1 MWKKWFGKSSIR
13 SNEKIL
19 NSQIDRARIPEHIA
33 IIMDGNGRWA
43 QKKGMPRTYGHSA
56 GVEALR
62 QIVRTA
68 SDIQVKIL
76 TVYAFSTENWKR
88 PKEEVNFLMK
98 LFSDFLDSEIDEL
111 DKNCVQI
118 RFIGKI
124 EELSSRLQ
132 SKIEKARTR
141 TMKNQG
147 LVLNLAVNYGGRAE
161 LKRAVQII
169 AQEVQSGKLYP
180 EEIDEKTIQN
190 CLYTADLPDPDLLI
204 RPGGDF
210 RISNFLLWQ
219 LAYTEFWS
227 TSVHWPDFTPGHFI
241 QAIVEFQQRERRFG
255 GLKRRKDTDNI
266 K

>member
-1 MWKKWFGKSSIR
+1 MWKKWFRKSNIR

-19 NSQIDRARIPEHIA
+19 NPQMDRSHIPEHIA

-62 QIVRTA
+62 RIVRTA
-68 SDIQVKIL
+68 SDIQVKVL

-88 PKEEVNFLMK
+88 PEDEVNFLMK
-98 LFSDFLDSEIDEL
+98 LFSDFLDSEIHEL
-111 DKNCVQI
+111 DKKCVQI
-118 RFIGKI
+118 RFIGKL
-124 EELSSRLQ
+124 EELASGLQ

-141 TMKNQG
+141 TMGNQG
-147 LVLNLAVNYGGRAE
+147 LILNLAVNYGGRAE

-169 AQEVQSGKLYP
+169 AQEVQAGKLRP
-180 EEIDEKTIQN
+180 EEIDEKKIQS

-204 RPGGDF
+204 RPGGDL

-227 TSVHWPDFTPGHFI
+227 TSVHWPDFTPSHFI
-241 QAIVEFQQRERRFG
+241 QAIIEFQQRERRFG
-255 GLKRRKDTDNI
+255 GLKQRSDTDNI